1 MKSLLFL
8 WVSTLMIIQLHA
20 QDYAV
25 VTNKNF
31 NSLNVGQIKALF
43 LKKTS
48 YLGDKLI
55 VPLNLSSRNTVRLS
69 FEKKV
74 LHMSFSRLKSYWTKQ
89 HYLGHRPPISMKSE
103 ESIVAFIKKVDGA
116 IGYMKLEKVDSSLKI
131 VYEWSD

>member
-8 WVSTLMIIQLHA
+8 CVSTLMIIQLQA

-31 NSLNVGQIKALF
+31 NSLSVGQIKALF

-89 HYLGHRPPISMKSE
+89 HYLGHRPPISMKSQ
-103 ESIVAFIKKVDGA
+103 ESIRAFIKKVDGA

>member
-8 WVSTLMIIQLHA
+8 CVSTLMIIQLQA

-103 ESIVAFIKKVDGA
+103 ESIGAFIKKVDGA